1 MFEDGRVYKKPS
13 QADLIRAHGRLSEFI
28 NGTITVIPVEQE
40 QLDLTKVS
48 FNLRPV

>member
-28 NGTITVIPVEQE
+28 NGTITVIPAEKE